1 MIKIKIFKIIF
12 GTLFKILII
21 GYMKIYVKAPRA
33 TIGQQDIIK
42 KDEDRI
48 EKINTIGMFHVF
60 MYFKFYDSFNIN
72 NKNLLE
78 KNIRS

>member
-33 TIGQQDIIK
+33 TIGQ
-42 KDEDRI
+42 
-48 EKINTIGMFHVF
+48 
-60 MYFKFYDSFNIN
+60 
-72 NKNLLE
+72 
-78 KNIRS
+78 